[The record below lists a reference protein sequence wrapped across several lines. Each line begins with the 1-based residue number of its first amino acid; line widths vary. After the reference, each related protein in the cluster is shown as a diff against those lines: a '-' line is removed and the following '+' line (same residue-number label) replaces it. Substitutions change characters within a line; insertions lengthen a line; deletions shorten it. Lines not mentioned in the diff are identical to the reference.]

1 MDQRTWWYIWALIF
15 TVLSGV
21 GDAQGFLHSARLW
34 NNGHLMG
41 AEVGKATL
49 GYIVGIGAYWVA
61 IRYFNQLGIN
71 SPTIQTIAWFVVA
84 IVGVAVLTGEVL
96 KWGWLD
102 MTLSAVAVMCIGW
115 LMIRN
120 GG

>member
-1 MDQRTWWYIWALIF
+1 MNQRIVWYILALFF
-15 TVLSGV
+15 TILSGI

-34 NNGHLMG
+34 SDGRLLG
-41 AEVGKATL
+41 SEALKATL
-49 GYIVGIGAYWVA
+49 GYIVGIGTYWVA
-61 IRYFNQLGIN
+61 IRYFNLLGIN

-102 MTLSAVAVMCIGW
+102 ALLSVVAVICIGW
-115 LMIRN
+115 LMARN